1 MKSGVIYVA
10 VETYR
15 SSKAIVGWTENTNT
29 RYVYDTVDMRVPS
42 IVFVY
47 SVDVETDF
55 RAIADRMRA
64 HDLIKGENE
73 LKNAEMCIDIMNDFF
88 KSRLSDNVE
97 QEIDDAT
104 RILMNAILRDDST
117 AFSTH

>member
-15 SSKAIVGWTENTNT
+15 SSKAIIGWTDNTNT

-55 RAIADRMRA
+55 HAIADRMRA
-64 HDLIKGENE
+64 HDLIKGKNE
-73 LKNAEMCIDIMNDFF
+73 LKNAEMCIDILNDFF
-88 KSRLSDNVE
+88 KSKLSDNVE

-104 RILMNAILRDDST
+104 RILMNAILRDND
-117 AFSTH
+117 

>member
-55 RAIADRMRA
+55 RAVTDRMRA

-88 KSRLSDNVE
+88 KSKLSDNVE

-117 AFSTH
+117 TFSMY

>member
-47 SVDVETDF
+47 
-55 RAIADRMRA
+55 
-64 HDLIKGENE
+64 
-73 LKNAEMCIDIMNDFF
+73 
-88 KSRLSDNVE
+88 
-97 QEIDDAT
+97 
-104 RILMNAILRDDST
+104 
-117 AFSTH
+117 

>member
-55 RAIADRMRA
+55 RAIVDRMRA

-73 LKNAEMCIDIMNDFF
+73 LKNAEMCIDILNDFF
-88 KSRLSDNVE
+88 KSKLSDNVE

-117 AFSTH
+117 TFSTH